1 MADARPLQVDGYAG
15 PRRCLLVVDNEE
27 DDRQLL
33 QRWLAPLGFEVHL
46 AACGEQA
53 LALLEAGLRPDAV
66 FMDLAMPGMDGWQT
80 LQRIQALAQGQG
92 WPAPAWAVVSANA
105 FDKGL
110 DNPVGLHA
118 DDFFVKP
125 VRRDDLLR
133 WLARRLELTWLPSAA
148 APTAAQS
155 VNMPSSDEACWADLR
170 ALSATDLRGLI
181 ASARLGH
188 YRGLVRCLDELCPG
202 PAGDRLRVW
211 AREFRFEQIEQVLQ
225 EALGALEPS
234 RD

>member
-1 MADARPLQVDGYAG
+1 M
-15 PRRCLLVVDNEE
+15 
-27 DDRQLL
+27 
-33 QRWLAPLGFEVHL
+33 HL

-66 FMDLAMPGMDGWQT
+66 FMDLAMPGMDGWQA
-80 LQRIQALAQGQG
+80 LERIRALAQGQG

-133 WLARRLELTWLPSAA
+133 WLARRLDLTWLPSPS
-148 APTAAQS
+148 APLPVQRMHSPAPETS
-155 VNMPSSDEACWADLR
+155 WEGLR
-170 ALSATDLRGLI
+170 TLSATDLRGLI

-188 YRGLVRCLDELCPG
+188 YRGLVRRLDELCPG